1 MSRSQRRAMID
12 REEPKLSLVRQCALL
27 GISRSSLYYLP
38 TEAGAEDLELMA
50 LIDQQ
55 YLDQQYLKTPF
66 YGSRRM
72 TAWLSNHGHQ
82 VNRKRVR
89 RLMQLIGL
97 EAIYRRPNTSKPNP
111 GHKVYPYL
119 LRGLEINRVNQVW
132 ATDITYIPMARG
144 FLYLVAI
151 MDWHSRYVLAWRL
164 SNTLEVDFCVAALEE
179 ALSKGRPQIFNTDQ
193 GSQFTSEAFTS
204 MLLAQGVQVSMDGR
218 GRCMDNVFVE
228 RLWRSIK
235 YEEVYLKAY
244 QNGTEAR
251 KGIGAYLAFY
261 NQERPHQALGY
272 RSPGQVFHAVSP
284 QRCLLEHPQAL
295 PSDEGLRDT
304 PAVNSLILAS
314 PLSDDGVHLTDHV
327 IDYTQEDFTKGGP
340 HYDLI
345 FDNVENRSLSD
356 CRRALTPSGTLIL
369 NSGTG
374 APWDRNAGS
383 PRQAAR
389 FVTVRAPKPTPVSF
403 GAES

>member
-1 MSRSQRRAMID
+1 M
-12 REEPKLSLVRQCALL
+12 
-27 GISRSSLYYLP
+27 
-38 TEAGAEDLELMA
+38 MA
-50 LIDQQ
+50 LI
-55 YLDQQYLKTPF
+55 DQQYLKTPF

-72 TAWLSNHGHQ
+72 TAWLRNHGHQ

-218 GRCMDNVFVE
+218 GPCMDNVFVE

-244 QNGTEAR
+244 QNGTEAI

-272 RSPGQVFHAVSP
+272 RSPGQVFQAVLSGSNDSTDRGFRPVRRIRSP
-284 QRCLLEHPQAL
+284 APAYGPCRSRSLTMRCAAANTEPALGGRPDRANSSLPVFAWQTLRQLLISVPSLERRGSYEPVPPRATPQTEAR
-295 PSDEGLRDT
+295 RDT
-304 PAVNSLILAS
+304 FGMSAV
-314 PLSDDGVHLTDHV
+314 GV
-327 IDYTQEDFTKGGP
+327 
-340 HYDLI
+340 
-345 FDNVENRSLSD
+345 
-356 CRRALTPSGTLIL
+356 
-369 NSGTG
+369 
-374 APWDRNAGS
+374 
-383 PRQAAR
+383 
-389 FVTVRAPKPTPVSF
+389 
-403 GAES
+403 

>member
-1 MSRSQRRAMID
+1 MNPRLVAESPNEGVKELYEYLVRLIPQRYVLHLIFVID
-12 REEPKLSLVRQCALL
+12 RLAKGRVGTLQQDFGSTTRIITISGKEFHCRVELEIYDLKGLVDLYEEHTTVPKARPIVNFD
-27 GISRSSLYYLP
+27 LP
-38 TEAGAEDLELMA
+38 D
-50 LIDQQ
+50 
-55 YLDQQYLKTPF
+55 
-66 YGSRRM
+66 GSY
-72 TAWLSNHGHQ
+72 HEVPGHQ

-284 QRCLLEHPQAL
+284 QRCLLELPRAL

-304 PAVNSLILAS
+304 PAVDSLILAS
-314 PLSDDGVHLTDHV
+314 PLS
-327 IDYTQEDFTKGGP
+327 
-340 HYDLI
+340 
-345 FDNVENRSLSD
+345 
-356 CRRALTPSGTLIL
+356 
-369 NSGTG
+369 
-374 APWDRNAGS
+374 
-383 PRQAAR
+383 
-389 FVTVRAPKPTPVSF
+389 
-403 GAES
+403 

>member
-38 TEAGAEDLELMA
+38 TEAGAEDMELMA
-50 LIDQQ
+50 LI
-55 YLDQQYLKTPF
+55 DQQYLKTPF

-72 TAWLSNHGHQ
+72 TAWLRNHGHQ

-97 EAIYRRPNTSKPNP
+97 EAIYRRPNTSKPNTQGIRSIRTCSGGWRSTGSTRCGPPTSPTYPWLGVSSTWWPSWTGTAATCWP
-111 GHKVYPYL
+111 GGCP
-119 LRGLEINRVNQVW
+119 
-132 ATDITYIPMARG
+132 TP
-144 FLYLVAI
+144 
-151 MDWHSRYVLAWRL
+151 
-164 SNTLEVDFCVAALEE
+164 LEVDFCVAALEE

-244 QNGTEAR
+244 RNGTEAR

-284 QRCLLEHPQAL
+284 QRCLLEHPRAL

-304 PAVNSLILAS
+304 PAVDSLILAS
-314 PLSDDGVHLTDHV
+314 PLS
-327 IDYTQEDFTKGGP
+327 
-340 HYDLI
+340 
-345 FDNVENRSLSD
+345 
-356 CRRALTPSGTLIL
+356 
-369 NSGTG
+369 
-374 APWDRNAGS
+374 
-383 PRQAAR
+383 
-389 FVTVRAPKPTPVSF
+389 
-403 GAES
+403 